1 MNSSNLDF
9 LAAKKKSNVSL
20 KSISEGDLLQSCTLT
35 TI

>member
-20 KSISEGDLLQSCTLT
+20 KSISEGGLLQSCTLT